1 MFVSDWMIFDC
12 LCSSASN
19 YPYEP
24 TRWDRM
30 IKVVDSHFSNLI
42 NKDSYQGSAQ
52 LFASLPLYMVD
63 KETAISLAIDY
74 LFVLILACLLDYISA
89 VNPRYENAFT
99 VYGYTPILFLSFFR
113 RCYPPGGRVNK
124 TYLPG
129 C

>member
-1 MFVSDWMIFDC
+1 
-12 LCSSASN
+12 
-19 YPYEP
+19 
-24 TRWDRM
+24 M

-74 LFVLILACLLDYISA
+74 LFVLILACLLDYINA

-99 VYGYTPILFLSFFR
+99 VYGYTPILFLSFFEDAIPPAAESIKR
-113 RCYPPGGRVNK
+113 IYPAASPS
-124 TYLPG
+124 LL
-129 C
+129 